1 MKIIDQKNGYVIR
14 INENPD
20 VQHLPENERYQLVYP
35 DGSVFSGSEKAIRK
49 MFERE
54 TK

>member
-20 VQHLPENERYQLVYP
+20 VQHLPENERYQLVEP
-35 DGSVFSGSEKAIRK
+35 DGDVFSGSEKAIRK
-49 MFERE
+49 MFNRE